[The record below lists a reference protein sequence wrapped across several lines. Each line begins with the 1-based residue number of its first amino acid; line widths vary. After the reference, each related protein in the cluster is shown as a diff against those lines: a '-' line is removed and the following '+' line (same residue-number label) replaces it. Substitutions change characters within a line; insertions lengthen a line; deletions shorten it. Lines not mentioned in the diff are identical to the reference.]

1 MDIVLRAGATFVFLF
16 VLLRLIGR
24 RELSTMEPFDVILL
38 VVIGDLAQQGVTQS
52 DYSFTGL
59 SLAVGTFALLTV
71 ASSWLVFRFRRV
83 RAVVEAQPLV
93 VVQGGEPVWRN
104 LRAERI
110 TVEEVLA
117 EARLQQ
123 LGSLDQ
129 IEWAI
134 LESSGK
140 ISFIPRS
147 S

>member
-59 SLAVGTFALLTV
+59 SLAIGTFALLTV
-71 ASSWLVFRFRRV
+71 ASSWLVFRFRRL
-83 RAVVEAQPLV
+83 RTVVEAQPLV
-93 VVQGGEPVWRN
+93 VVQGGEPVQRN

-123 LGSLDQ
+123 LGSLDE

-140 ISFIPRS
+140 ISFVPRAS
-147 S
+147 